1 MKHIL
6 YIIILTFFSTQL
18 VAQQPFALHITSKD
32 GLPSNEVYNIH
43 QDKKGY
49 IWIASEDGLC
59 RYDGKYFQR
68 YHNAF
73 MSSKAGSFIKEDK
86 KGRIWYGNFDGVLFY
101 VENDS
106 LKNFKSPHLMSIPG
120 DFSVIGD
127 TLILIER
134 NQNLKGFD
142 IHTHKE
148 IYSKKLNYLY
158 NIVYQ
163 SENQFQIIHD
173 KGIDFYNSNFKPNY
187 SISNDGTNQ
196 YLKALEYNKGY
207 FTYWADNGKLNVFY
221 IKDGIRKELYSSKN
235 DAFVQGFY
243 LIDQKLW
250 LLKKDGI
257 LLIDIETYKTETL
270 FANES
275 ISHVCKDMNG
285 YVWISTNFNGIF
297 IINPNLQAK
306 DYPTSSFNFKFLR
319 TDNSILSYDDIGRIY
334 DITANAVTPI
344 YSLPLKNQIYKI
356 IEIQHP
362 ANNKLLNRAKN
373 YTFFNYKGK
382 QFIAISSGVKDIELI
397 DEKYAAMSISGMFG
411 LINYHVTDFKSV
423 WDSIY
428 KANEIYDENS
438 SSQPGTSSL
447 NKDLRAKSVAY
458 DKLNDQL
465 YFATN
470 IGLFNTTPSKTEEV
484 RFEQNKIFASTL
496 VSFYDHIFCL
506 LNNGEL
512 LYIHN
517 HQLSKIDIGSGKS
530 MIRKI
535 KRIRNSLVLIGE
547 SEIFSFDVYPDFKV
561 SEVKL
566 KSIHIYQPIAELNDI
581 ELVDNKYYLSY
592 PNQLFIVDTN
602 LSSQH
607 VSFPFYITEVVTN
620 KRKIRNT
627 SQLNF
632 ASNENDITIHFAILN
647 YYKTSVVFQY
657 RINDENWKTLE
668 PLDRSIN
675 LASLSSGNYRIQFKL
690 NNVLMNEDVR
700 FVIKKNWYLQSWFIG
715 LCLLLLLTFGYLF
728 YKRRIQLSHKENIV
742 LLEKTKLEKDLRQ
755 SLLSSIKSQMNPH
768 FLFNA
773 LNTIQS
779 YIITEDKENASNYL
793 SKFSK
798 LTRRILDMSDKETI
812 SLQEEIDALI
822 LYIELEKMRFAD
834 LNFTIEFEKDIIAAN
849 LLIPSMIVQPYVE
862 NAIKHGLLHKI
873 GDKQLFIK
881 IKIVN
886 QYLMIQI
893 EDNGVGRVQSEII
906 NKNKSD
912 NHRSFASNANLKRI
926 ELLNAEKNEIGV
938 EYTDKLNEKGES
950 AGTIVNIK
958 LPIKSIS

>member
-49 IWIASEDGLC
+49 IWIATDDGLC
-59 RYDGKYFQR
+59 KYDGKYFQR

-106 LKNFKSPHLMSIPG
+106 LKNFKSPYLMSIPG
-120 DFSVIGD
+120 EFSVIGD

-173 KGIDFYNSNFKPNY
+173 KGIDFYNSNFKTNY
-187 SISNDGTNQ
+187 SISNDGKNQ

-207 FTYWADNGKLNVFY
+207 FTYWVDNGKLNVFY
-221 IKDGIRKELYSSKN
+221 IKDGIQQEIFSSKN
-235 DAFVQGFY
+235 DAFIQGFY
-243 LIDQKLW
+243 LIDKKLW

-257 LLIDIETYKTETL
+257 LLIDIESNKSETL
-270 FANES
+270 FENES
-275 ISHVCKDMNG
+275 ISHICKDNNG
-285 YVWISTNFNGIF
+285 YVWISTNFNGIY
-297 IINPNLQAK
+297 IINPNLKTK
-306 DYPTSSFNFKFLR
+306 DFSTNSFNFKFFKGGNGIF
-319 TDNSILSYDDIGRIY
+319 TYDDVGRIY
-334 DITANAVTPI
+334 DISKNMSSPI
-344 YSLPLKNQIYKI
+344 FSLPVKNQIYKI
-356 IEIQHP
+356 VEIQHIP
-362 ANNKLLNRAKN
+362 NNELLKSARDYAFFKYNQRN
-373 YTFFNYKGK
+373 YL
-382 QFIAISSGVKDIELI
+382 AISSGTKDIEVI

-411 LINYHVTDFKSV
+411 LVNYHVSEFKSP
-423 WDSIY
+423 WDSIFTSN
-428 KANEIYDENS
+428 KINENNNWG
-438 SSQPGTSSL
+438 QPGTSHL
-447 NKDLRAKSVAY
+447 FNDVRAKSVAY
-458 DKLNDQL
+458 DNINNQL
-465 YFATN
+465 YYATN
-470 IGLFNTTPSKTEEV
+470 IGLFNTTPRNTKEV

-496 VSFYDHIFCL
+496 VSFQDHIFCL
-506 LNNGEL
+506 LNNGDI

-517 HQLSKIDIGSGKS
+517 QHIDKIKLGADKIN
-530 MIRKI
+530 IRKI
-535 KRIRNSLVLIGE
+535 KKINNSLLLIGDQH
-547 SEIFSFDVYPDFKV
+547 IFSFDVNSDFD
-561 SEVKL
+561 VK
-566 KSIHIYQPIAELNDI
+566 KITIKKIYINQPIAELNDI
-581 ELVDNKYYLSY
+581 ELIEDKYYLSF
-592 PNQLFIVDTN
+592 PNQLYIVDTN
-602 LSSQH
+602 QSSEH
-607 VSFPFYITEVVTN
+607 ASLPFYVTGITTN
-620 KRKIRNT
+620 KRKLDNQNQFI
-627 SQLNF
+627 F
-632 ASNENDITIHFAILN
+632 ASNENDITIHFSILN
-647 YYKTSVVFQY
+647 YYKTSMVFEY
-657 RINDENWKTLE
+657 KINDENWKSLE
-668 PLDRSIN
+668 STDRSIN
-675 LASLSSGNYRIQFKL
+675 LASLSSGSYQIQFKL
-690 NNVLMNEDVR
+690 NNMLMKEDIR
-700 FVIKKNWYLQSWFIG
+700 FTIKKPWYLQNWFIG
-715 LCLLLLLTFGYLF
+715 LTLLSLISFGYLV
-728 YKRRIQLSHKENIV
+728 YRRRIQVSNKENKV

-779 YIITEDKENASNYL
+779 YIITEDKEKASNYL

-798 LTRRILDMSDKETI
+798 LTRKILDMSDKETI
-812 SLQEEIDALI
+812 LLQEEIDALI
-822 LYIELEKMRFAD
+822 LYVELEKMRFED
-834 LNFTIEFEKDIIAAN
+834 LNFTIEFEKDIVAN
-849 LLIPSMIVQPYVE
+849 ELLIPSMIIQPYVE
-862 NAIKHGLLHKI
+862 NAIKHGLLHKK

-881 IKIVN
+881 VRKTSD
-886 QYLMIQI
+886 YLMIQI
-893 EDNGVGRVQSEII
+893 EDNGIGRKHSEII
-906 NKNKSD
+906 NRNKSD

-938 EYTDKLNEKGES
+938 EYADKLCNDGES

-958 LPIKSIS
+958 LPIKRIS